1 MKIRT
6 GFVSNSSSS
15 SFCAFG
21 RCFHLDK
28 SKDID
33 AFDRVL
39 ETLGYEDRI
48 KDFEDDDWE
57 LDEFLIQIGEKHN
70 LIIRYGGESNTI
82 YCGGDYGD
90 VEGSS
95 TFDEFR
101 TRVMSILG
109 PDCNHINQ
117 VIDCAD

>member
-28 SKDID
+28 SKDTD
-33 AFDRVL
+33 AFNLIL

-48 KDFEDDDWE
+48 KDFDDWE
-57 LDEFLIQIGEKHN
+57 LDEFLIQIGKKYN
-70 LIIRYGGESNTI
+70 LIIRYGSESNTI
-82 YCGGDYGD
+82 YGGGDYGN
-90 VEGSS
+90 VEGSL

-101 TRVMSILG
+101 TRVRSILG
-109 PDCNHINQ
+109 PNCKHINQ

>member
-21 RCFHLDK
+21 RCFRLDK

-48 KDFEDDDWE
+48 KDFEEDDWE
-57 LDEFLIQIGEKHN
+57 LDEFLVVV
-70 LIIRYGGESNTI
+70 IIE
-82 YCGGDYGD
+82 
-90 VEGSS
+90 
-95 TFDEFR
+95 
-101 TRVMSILG
+101 MSKAS
-109 PDCNHINQ
+109 Q
-117 VIDCAD
+117 QYY